1 MSATADPT
9 SLRAAYINYNCH
21 FLDGNEITFGN
32 GVLLAP
38 LVQIYA
44 ATHSIDV
51 VERKEGWQ
59 RAYAVDIGDDVSGHS
74 AALRFSSIMQC

>member
-1 MSATADPT
+1 MGHRADP
-9 SLRAAYINYNCH
+9 LCLLLAAWALLAYINYNCH
-21 FLDGNEITFGN
+21 FLDGNEITIGN

-59 RAYAVDIGDDVSGHS
+59 RAYAVDIGDDVSQPGCSGH
-74 AALRFSSIMQC
+74 